1 MSEVLQKATL
11 IERYFDNA
19 MNEVEKTE
27 FLRALE
33 SDLELRELFYDEQ
46 VLITSIRFNSAK
58 HTLNYLRQLERTL
71 PPVTLFSSD

>member
-27 FLRALE
+27 FLWALK
-33 SDLELRELFYDEQ
+33 SDLQLRELFYYEQ
-46 VLITSIRFNSAK
+46 VLIASIRFNSARRN
-58 HTLNYLRQLERTL
+58 LDYLRQLEGAL
-71 PPVTLFSSD
+71 PPVALLMAE